1 MDNFTNFN
9 EFFAMIVL
17 KSKERKRLVSLVDK
31 LKGEIKT
38 SIVFDFTNAMYIKR
52 KESMVIYFQIII
64 QDKLKR

>member
-9 EFFAMIVL
+9 EFFAMILL